1 MGPTNPPKASRQHL
15 YRVYHSETAG
25 PGTPRHG
32 PTEPSKGLAAAPLYI
47 VPLRSCR
54 THPALGPPNP
64 PKASRQHLLLYRSE
78 TARHTLPWAHRTL
91 QRPRHSTSTVPLRNC
106 RTRPTQPSKGLAA
119 APRNRRTHPALGPP
133 KPSKASRQH
142 LYRTAPKLPDTPHG
156 PNEPSKGL
164 AAAPLLYHSET
175 AGHTPPWAYRTLQ
188 RPRSSTSLYCTAPKL
203 PDTPRPGPTEPSK
216 GLAAAPLIVPLRNCR
231 THPALGLPNPPK
243 ACRDGTSIVPLRN
256 CRTHR
261 PGPTEASKGIAAAPL
276 RSCRTHPSLGPPNPP
291 KASQQHLYL
300 VVAFGLST
308 CMYLHV

>member
-1 MGPTNPPKASRQHL
+1 MGPTNPPKASRQHR

-119 APRNRRTHPALGPP
+119 APLLRR
-133 KPSKASRQH
+133 
-142 LYRTAPKLPDTPHG
+142 
-156 PNEPSKGL
+156 
-164 AAAPLLYHSET
+164 SET
-175 AGHTPPWAYRTLQ
+175 AGHTPPLAHRNLL
-188 RPRSSTSLYCTAPKL
+188 RPHGSTSIVPLRNCRTHPMGPTNPPKASRQHLYCTTPKL
-203 PDTPRPGPTEPSK
+203 PGTPRHGPTEPSK
-216 GLAAAPLIVPLRNCR
+216 GLAAAPLYI
-231 THPALGLPNPPK
+231 
-243 ACRDGTSIVPLRN
+243 
-256 CRTHR
+256 
-261 PGPTEASKGIAAAPL
+261 APL
-276 RSCRTHPSLGPPNPP
+276 RSCRTHPALGPPNPP
-291 KASQQHLYL
+291 KASRQHLLLYRSETAGHTL
-300 VVAFGLST
+300 PWAYRTLQRPVATAPLSYRSET
-308 CMYLHV
+308 AGHTALGPPKPPKALRQHLSEAAGHTPAWAHRTLQRLRSSTSTWWLLLD